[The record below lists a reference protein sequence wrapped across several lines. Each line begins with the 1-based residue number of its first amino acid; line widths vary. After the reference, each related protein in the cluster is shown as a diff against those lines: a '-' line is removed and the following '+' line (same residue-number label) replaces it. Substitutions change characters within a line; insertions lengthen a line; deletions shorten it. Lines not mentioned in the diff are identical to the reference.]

1 MNPDPKALDLL
12 DQALQNPAHVHIGH
26 IDVDNIRVTQPSE
39 DAGTG
44 KDYSLR
50 KLRKDA
56 PEQVKAG

>member
-26 IDVDNIRVTQPSE
+26 SDVDNINISE
-39 DAGTG
+39 GRPDGNSSARA
-44 KDYSLR
+44 LR